1 MKKIYEDDECI
12 IIDTQNISKAFPI
25 IAFYRDVEKRFTYTD
40 GLNCNDIDSDI
51 KQKIEYQIYK
61 YCVSHNKYEQMLT
74 DNKKFLNKLKCES
87 NKTDRFL
94 LMIEDI
100 EKNVTEL
107 ENNIKYAER
116 FYNGK

>member
-12 IIDTQNISKAFPI
+12 IIDTQNIRKAFPI

-51 KQKIEYQIYK
+51 NQKIECQIYK
-61 YCVSHNKYEQMLT
+61 YCVSHNKYERMLK
-74 DNKKFLNKLKCES
+74 DNKIFLNMLKCES
-87 NKTDRFL
+87 NKTDRVL

-100 EKNVTEL
+100 EKKVTEL